1 MEEKRISGITMNRL
15 SQVLKKIVT
24 SQYLSLVLRIYVGI
38 VFIYA
43 SMSKIPYPAQFA
55 EAVAAYQLIPY
66 WGVNIGAVLLPWIEL
81 FCGLF
86 LIIGLRTRAAA
97 SIVGLMLVMFIVFIL
112 INMFRGIEIGCGC
125 FDTTGE
131 EIGWRRVIED
141 FIWLVMMVQ
150 VFFYDRIYLFSRRSF
165 KLFGIFSRQ
174 PY

>member
-1 MEEKRISGITMNRL
+1 MKRVGHFLKAVIS
-15 SQVLKKIVT
+15 SE
-24 SQYLSLVLRIYVGI
+24 YLSLVLRVYVGI

-43 SMSKIPYPAQFA
+43 SMSKIAYPAQFA
-55 EAVAAYQLIPY
+55 ESVAAYQIIPY

-97 SIVGLMLVMFIVFIL
+97 FIVGSMLIMFITFIL

-131 EIGWRRVIED
+131 IIGWRRVIED
-141 FIWLVMMVQ
+141 FIWLVMIVQ
-150 VFFYDRIYLFSRRSF
+150 VFFFDRIYLFSRKTF
-165 KLFGIFSRQ
+165 K
-174 PY
+174 PVKMAPV

>member
-1 MEEKRISGITMNRL
+1 MEREGISGRAMNQFRGFA
-15 SQVLKKIVT
+15 KKILT
-24 SQYLSLVLRIYVGI
+24 SEYLSLVLRVYVGI

-43 SMSKIPYPAQFA
+43 SMSKIAYPPQFA

-66 WGVNIGAVLLPWIEL
+66 WGVNLVAVLLPWIEL

-97 SIVGLMLVMFIVFIL
+97 FMVGSLLIMFIFFIL

-141 FIWLVMMVQ
+141 FIWLLMTIQ

-165 KLFGIFSRQ
+165 KPVRRVPL
-174 PY
+174 

>member
-1 MEEKRISGITMNRL
+1 MNRFWDFA
-15 SQVLKKIVT
+15 KKILT
-24 SQYLSLVLRIYVGI
+24 SEYLSLVLRVYVGI

-43 SMSKIPYPAQFA
+43 SMSKIAYPPQFA

-66 WGVNIGAVLLPWIEL
+66 WGVNIVAVLLPWIEL

-97 SIVGLMLVMFIVFIL
+97 FMVGSLLIMFIVFIL

-141 FIWLVMMVQ
+141 FIWLLMTIQ
-150 VFFYDRIYLFSRRSF
+150 VFFYDRIYLFSRRLFKPVRRVPISAQENSF
-165 KLFGIFSRQ
+165 
-174 PY
+174 